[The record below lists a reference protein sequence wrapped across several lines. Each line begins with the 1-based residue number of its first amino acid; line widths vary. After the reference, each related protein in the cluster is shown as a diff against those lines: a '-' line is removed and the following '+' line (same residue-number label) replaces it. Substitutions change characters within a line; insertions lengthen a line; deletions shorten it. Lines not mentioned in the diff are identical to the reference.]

1 MEKNES
7 EKNARRAAASSNE
20 LLPAILFISFL
31 PFFLL
36 LYFVGIFVFRIV
48 NLCTN
53 EYYILYY
60 FVSQF
65 SVLFF
70 ALAYSE
76 SSVGCQKIQYTLGSF
91 LGFSK

>member
-31 PFFLL
+31 PFFS

-76 SSVGCQKIQYTLGSF
+76 SSVGCQKIQYTLVSF
-91 LGFSK
+91 FGFSK